1 MKTASKVYKGYEIQV
16 VYNPPMYQANIYPL
30 NKSAAPLNRGLP
42 PISRETEKEA
52 FEQACRR
59 IDQHT

>member
-1 MKTASKVYKGYEIQV
+1 MKTASKVYKGYEIRV
-16 VYNPPMYQANIYPL
+16 VYNPPVFQANIYPL
-30 NKSAAPLNRGLP
+30 NKSAAPLNHALP
-42 PISRETEKEA
+42 PIRRETEKEA